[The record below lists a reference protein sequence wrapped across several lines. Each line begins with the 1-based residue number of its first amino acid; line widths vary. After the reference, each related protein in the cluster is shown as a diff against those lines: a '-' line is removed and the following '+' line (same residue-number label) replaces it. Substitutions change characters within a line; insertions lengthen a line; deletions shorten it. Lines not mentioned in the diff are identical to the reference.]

1 MAEGYVLSK
10 GKRGCVL
17 MHVRERGGVWPRVSG
32 RGLFSHVSLFI
43 EIWFILNIFTSYL
56 RFVSIELK

>member
-17 MHVRERGGVWPRVSG
+17 MHVRERGGVWPRG
-32 RGLFSHVSLFI
+32 EWEGPI
-43 EIWFILNIFTSYL
+43 QPCE
-56 RFVSIELK
+56 FVHRNLVHLEHFH